1 MSLQNKRRGLGRGLD
16 AILQSPET
24 DITSSDISGNY
35 VAGAVAELNIDFIEA
50 NPFQPRTDFDENALN
65 ELAESIKVQGVI
77 QPVTVRKMGRDKYQ
91 LISGERR
98 LRASKLAGLKTIPV
112 YIRVA
117 NDEQMLEMAL
127 IENTHREGLNA
138 IEVALSYQRL
148 IEECNITQE
157 QLSEKV
163 GKDRS
168 TVTNFLRLLKLPPE
182 VQVALRDGFISMS
195 QARSIIN
202 IDDKAK
208 QLIILKEIIDKDLS
222 VRQVEE
228 LVRSLNTKNVKT
240 KKQKDVL
247 PEAFLY
253 KIDSLSKTLNTKI
266 KVNRNSKGKGS
277 MTINFKNDEDFE
289 RLVSIINKSEL

>member
-157 QLSEKV
+157 ELSEKV

-195 QARSIIN
+195 QARTIIN
-202 IDDKAK
+202 IEDKTK

-240 KKQKDVL
+240 KKQKNVL
-247 PEAFLY
+247 PEAFIY
-253 KIDSLSKTLNTKI
+253 KVDSLSKVLDTKI
-266 KVNRNSKGKGS
+266 KVDRNSKGKGTL
-277 MTINFKNDEDFE
+277 TISFKNDEDFE
-289 RLVSIINKSEL
+289 RLISLINKN